1 MPLQHGSSRG
11 VVSSNISELVHS
23 GRPQKQA
30 VAIALSEARR
40 HPRARGGIVGYD
52 MGGATPG
59 LFPSPQTEDPLEQQS
74 IKQLQQLPT
83 EKLQELA
90 ASGVAGPQS
99 GLVQRVLQSRHMQ
112 PSMGMP
118 TQPQQPGAIPTMQSG
133 GVPDWEE
140 SSKLAAHTGHATTG
154 FIHSTVPGR
163 TDLIN
168 AQPPVGS
175 YVIPADVISG
185 IGEGNSLAG
194 AAFIQHALGSGPF
207 GMPLPP
213 RRGGGVGI
221 PRPPPRFTEPLL
233 GPAAARG
240 GRTKEKEGDPTPIL
254 AAGGEYVVSPDV
266 VRAWGGG
273 NLKKGHD
280 VLDAWVVRKRREIAK
295 EMLKLPPPKKS

>member
-23 GRPQKQA
+23 GRPQRQA
-30 VAIALSEARR
+30 IAIALSEARR
-40 HPRARGGIVGYD
+40 HPHARGGIIGYQIGGGMP
-52 MGGATPG
+52 MGMGQGPG
-59 LFPSPQTEDPLEQQS
+59 EEGIIQQ
-74 IKQLQQLPT
+74 LAQLPT
-83 EKLQELA
+83 EKLEELA
-90 ASGVAGPQS
+90 SSGMAGPQA
-99 GLVQRVLQSRHMQ
+99 GIVQRVLQMRHMQ
-112 PSMGMP
+112 PMMGP
-118 TQPQQPGAIPTMQSG
+118 SQPQPGAIPTMQSG

-140 SSKLAAHTGHATTG
+140 SSKLAAHTGHVTTG
-154 FIHSTVPGR
+154 FIHSPIPGR

-168 AQPPVGS
+168 AQPPVGA

-207 GMPLPP
+207 GVPLPP

-254 AAGGEYVVSPDV
+254 AAGGEYVVSPEI